1 MAHSDSWCKLNEK
14 LKSQGYP
21 ADSAAAIATKAMGES
36 VAMTEAQS
44 DHFCKLLESL
54 PTTEAALGA
63 WNEIYE
69 PQDGQWAKRKREQ
82 AESME
87 YAETLGYI
95 QDVMEKGVD
104 GLPSKARVVIIQSGP
119 TKTKK
124 RNYPAPALKAL
135 VESKMLDGLKQ
146 YDSHPPGSEV
156 IPGATQAPRTIREYL
171 SYIIPGTVQWCE
183 NIKLQTGEIVQG
195 VTALAKLV
203 DKGFKEKIAEAAE
216 TIGVSLNC
224 LWDARTIDG
233 IQTALRPLKAISADW
248 VTDPNAGGLVL
259 ELVEAADP
267 ASITPGKEGTK
278 MAVLENWA
286 DLTPEMVKANCPQI
300 MSWIAQDVKDTQ
312 AKAEQIVEQA
322 KQSIDTAKE
331 ETAKAQAE
339 SKAAKE
345 KLAATEKEWAEFKTA
360 SAASAFKLKTIETV
374 EAQAQAKGLN
384 VLGQAEVMKNIM
396 AKQFANETEMAEAVT
411 AEIAK
416 VPGAK
421 AQPGSAPAK
430 KEGEEKPSLTGRVA
444 EMAENMGYTPEE
456 MERLAKVR

>member
-1 MAHSDSWCKLNEK
+1 
-14 LKSQGYP
+14 
-21 ADSAAAIATKAMGES
+21 
-36 VAMTEAQS
+36 
-44 DHFCKLLESL
+44 
-54 PTTEAALGA
+54 
-63 WNEIYE
+63 
-69 PQDGQWAKRKREQ
+69 
-82 AESME
+82 
-87 YAETLGYI
+87 
-95 QDVMEKGVD
+95 
-104 GLPSKARVVIIQSGP
+104 
-119 TKTKK
+119 
-124 RNYPAPALKAL
+124 
-135 VESKMLDGLKQ
+135 
-146 YDSHPPGSEV
+146 
-156 IPGATQAPRTIREYL
+156 
-171 SYIIPGTVQWCE
+171 
-183 NIKLQTGEIVQG
+183 
-195 VTALAKLV
+195 
-203 DKGFKEKIAEAAE
+203 
-216 TIGVSLNC
+216 
-224 LWDARTIDG
+224 
-233 IQTALRPLKAISADW
+233 
-248 VTDPNAGGLVL
+248 
-259 ELVEAADP
+259 
-267 ASITPGKEGTK
+267 